1 MDDSPDLLADDADRK
16 GQRSVSVDLTDNSLL
31 VDISDALSEKDKVK
45 FTVHTKTTM
54 KEFKG
59 NEFSVVRQHEE
70 FVWLHDSYVDDERYA
85 GLLIPPSPMR
95 PDFEASREKLA
106 KLSEGEGSMT
116 KEEFSRM
123 KQELEAEYLAI
134 FKKTVAMHEIFLCRL
149 ASHPT
154 LKNSHNFRVFLE
166 YDKEV
171 GIFKLFLLH
180 QAIFNTMLFGV
191 LNVRGKNKKEKITGF
206 FRNITKTADETLLLR
221 AKNDEFFEH
230 EKSFMS
236 EYHTRIKDATTK
248 IDKVTQNH
256 KSKSPYT
263 STSCII
269 SIHLYFKKL
278 IIYKKQFSI
287 IIKFLHLTF
296 QPVRLLK
303 KVNNHLFIMTE
314 CANDYSQIAMALQS
328 LATVENSIAMSHRKG
343 LDRYSELQC
352 IVYDISTARFC
363 NLLNVLFYWKLEAR
377 AASDMDLKLA
387 DLLRYYFRDT
397 QACKDLLYRRAR
409 TLANYENANKELD
422 KARSR
427 GKNVPQAE
435 SQQKT
440 AREKFEVLSE
450 VGKQELTEFKGRRV
464 TAFRKNL
471 IELGELQLKHSK
483 VTYDAFLPVLLFL
496 ASVW

>member
-1 MDDSPDLLADDADRK
+1 
-16 GQRSVSVDLTDNSLL
+16 
-31 VDISDALSEKDKVK
+31 
-45 FTVHTKTTM
+45 
-54 KEFKG
+54 
-59 NEFSVVRQHEE
+59 
-70 FVWLHDSYVDDERYA
+70 
-85 GLLIPPSPMR
+85 
-95 PDFEASREKLA
+95 LA

-166 YDKEV
+166 YDKE
-171 GIFKLFLLH
+171 
-180 QAIFNTMLFGV
+180 

-269 SIHLYFKKL
+269 SIHLENCTVILNINPF
-278 IIYKKQFSI
+278 IRS
-287 IIKFLHLTF
+287 
-296 QPVRLLK
+296 LLK
-303 KVNNHLFIMTE
+303 VHE
-314 CANDYSQIAMALQS
+314 S
-328 LATVENSIAMSHRKG
+328 LEKG
-343 LDRYSELQC
+343 R
-352 IVYDISTARFC
+352 
-363 NLLNVLFYWKLEAR
+363 KLEAR

-483 VTYDAFLPVLLFL
+483 AMVQVLKGCI
-496 ASVW
+496 STVEQ